1 MQHDKKEAMD
11 TQRQK
16 IIKNA
21 YNRVAKAYADM
32 CFYELYDKPL
42 DKKLYDLF
50 FERVINKGIALEIG
64 CGPGEIANYLKM
76 KGLNIIG
83 IDISDKMI
91 EIAKQLN
98 PFIDFRVGDVF
109 NLKFNNK
116 SVAGVVAPYLIVNF
130 KLDDV
135 PKALSEIHRV
145 LIDKGQL
152 LISFHSGQQELE
164 INDFFIK
171 GNTIPYTYFDSNT
184 IRDRLIESG
193 FKIIEYITRTP
204 YEGEIT
210 TRTYMFAE
218 KY

>member
-1 MQHDKKEAMD
+1 MD
-11 TQRQK
+11 TDRQN

-21 YNRVAKAYADM
+21 YDIAAKFYADM

-50 FERVINKGIALEIG
+50 FERVVNRGISLEIG

-76 KGLNIIG
+76 KGLDIIG
-83 IDISDKMI
+83 LDISDKMI

-109 NLKFNNK
+109 NLDFSDN
-116 SVAGVVAPYLIVNF
+116 SVAGIVAPYLIVNF
-130 KLDDV
+130 KLDDI
-135 PKALSEIHRV
+135 PKAFSEIYRV

-164 INDFFIK
+164 LDDFFVK
-171 GNTIPYTYFDSNT
+171 GNSIPYTYFDSGA
-184 IRDRLIESG
+184 IRDRLVDSG
-193 FKIIEYITRTP
+193 FKIIEYINRMP

-210 TRTYMFAE
+210 KRTYIFAE
-218 KY
+218 KK